1 MKKGT
6 EETLIGMAKQQ
17 GKGSHSTTNSY
28 TDSLLE
34 VDWDDAWWND
44 SQGSQVVK
52 QGRRA
57 GLLPTDVTKKWIST
71 GIPRRVAQAMA
82 KKHYSDQNFRVDRIR
97 RLRTALEDHI
107 LTVKRQITE
116 ETAIGQSEEEREVR
130 QQVLGRPIFRHCL
143 GIARE
148 KKLTLW

>member
-17 GKGSHSTTNSY
+17 GRGSYGITSSY

-57 GLLPTDVTKKWIST
+57 GLLPADVTKKWIST
-71 GIPRRVAQAMA
+71 GIPGRVVQAMA

-97 RLRTALEDHI
+97 RLRAALEDRI
-107 LTVKRQITE
+107 LSIKRQITE
-116 ETAIGQSEEEREVR
+116 LRN
-130 QQVLGRPIFRHCL
+130 
-143 GIARE
+143 
-148 KKLTLW
+148 

>member
-6 EETLIGMAKQQ
+6 EETLIELAKQQ
-17 GKGSHSTTNSY
+17 GKGSYGTTNSY

-34 VDWDDAWWND
+34 VDWADAWWND

-57 GLLPTDVTKKWIST
+57 GLLPTDLTKKWIST
-71 GIPRRVAQAMA
+71 GIPGRVAQAMA

-97 RLRTALEDHI
+97 RLQAALEDHI
-107 LTVKRQITE
+107 LTIKRQTTE
-116 ETAIGQSEEEREVR
+116 EIDVGQSEGEREIR

-143 GIARE
+143 GIAKE
-148 KKLTLW
+148 KKLALA

>member
-17 GKGSHSTTNSY
+17 GRGSYGSTNTY

-34 VDWDDAWWND
+34 LDWDDAWWKD
-44 SQGSQVVK
+44 GQGSQVVQ

-57 GLLPTDVTKKWIST
+57 GLLPADVTKKWIST
-71 GIPRRVAQAMA
+71 GIPGRVVQAMA

-97 RLRTALEDHI
+97 RLRAALEDRI
-107 LTVKRQITE
+107 LSIKRQITE
-116 ETAIGQSEEEREVR
+116 EIDVSQSEEEREIQ
-130 QQVLGRPIFRHCL
+130 QQVLG
-143 GIARE
+143 
-148 KKLTLW
+148 